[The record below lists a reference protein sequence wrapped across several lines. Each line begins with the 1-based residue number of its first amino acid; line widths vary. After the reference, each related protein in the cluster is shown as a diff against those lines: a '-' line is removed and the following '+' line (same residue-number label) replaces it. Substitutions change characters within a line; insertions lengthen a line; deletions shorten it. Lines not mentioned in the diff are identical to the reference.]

1 MEPMPESSHIERAR
15 KRLRDRALSRAQEC
29 EGMQHQAVLDSR
41 AIVGMI
47 VEEYEPVRIYQW
59 GSVLCP
65 GAFREYSDIDIAVE
79 GVTDAPA
86 FFRMLGDAQKMTRFP
101 LDLVQRDSI
110 ANKREPSRMWWRQ
123 AIRMPRC
130 FSYGE

>member
-29 EGMQHQAVLDSR
+29 EGMQHQAVLDFR

-59 GSVLCP
+59 GSVLRP
-65 GAFREYSDIDIAVE
+65 GVFREYSDIDIAVE
-79 GVTDAPA
+79 GITDAPT

-101 LDLVQRDSI
+101 MDLVQIEKIESKYAEDIHRHGKIIYERS
-110 ANKREPSRMWWRQ
+110 
-123 AIRMPRC
+123 
-130 FSYGE
+130 